1 MHHPE
6 PPEIAG
12 WALASTMDPPV
23 VATKSEPQAP
33 DHGNA
38 PEEPEDSKEGLQ
50 QIIQEMN
57 DPSNPQAKATETQ
70 SGTEKGLSTDAF
82 LRILPQFF
90 LDSA

>member
-1 MHHPE
+1 MG
-6 PPEIAG
+6 IG
-12 WALASTMDPPV
+12 NTMDPPV

-33 DHGNA
+33 DHGNT

-50 QIIQEMN
+50 QFIQEMN
-57 DPSNPQAKATETQ
+57 DPSNPHSKETETQ
-70 SGTEKGLSTDAF
+70 SGTEEGLSTDAF